1 MLLCSICYFSL
12 RSQCLISFYSFFTC
26 ARICTSEFLRHTTI
40 SLIKCLLRI
49 SFYTIQSTSCFGQRF
64 PHFLDY
70 FIRLPLVLKSVQL
83 ISASYPW
90 FWTGCH
96 DFRIGFNPCPAYFRI
111 FTFGFQQVSKLFHDF
126 TTGSYQIQTY
136 ANILP
141 LFPSNCTTY
150 FSISVG
156 LQSLFRIF
164 QQLTLGVHLF
174 FPLPGL
180 VFISVFFRSL
190 SHQLS
195 SLCHCFFAFYV
206 QPCSFCS
213 SPVILLAL
221 SLYGLYCDILFH
233 QFWSCVI
240 VFFVGLIML
249 YIYISLSL

>member
-1 MLLCSICYFSL
+1 MILELV
-12 RSQCLISFYSFFTC
+12 LIYVQ
-26 ARICTSEFLRHTTI
+26 
-40 SLIKCLLRI
+40 RI
-49 SFYTIQSTSCFGQRF
+49 SA
-64 PHFLDY
+64 FLPLAFSKCPNY
-70 FIRLPLVLKSVQL
+70 FMILPLVLIKFKPMP
-83 ISASYPW
+83 I
-90 FWTGCH
+90 FCH
-96 DFRIGFNPCPAYFRI
+96 C
-111 FTFGFQQVSKLFHDF
+111 
-126 TTGSYQIQTY
+126 
-136 ANILP
+136 
-141 LFPSNCTTY
+141 FPSNCTTY

-249 YIYISLSL
+249 YIYIYLSLSLCSCPPQVVFCFKEIRNLPHEDHQTCDAKSLYQFWQCKCHVALKTNTWTISAGKNVCYAYRVCALPRNHTAPCHKRG